1 MNIVL
6 NQKDADFILSYFREN
21 LEASQKAMANLE
33 EKMRMLEK
41 ETDPFL
47 KILGKGISEV
57 LTPENEA
64 FKQYQEHQS
73 KIVKCIELLTIGSV
87 E

>member
-1 MNIVL
+1 MDIVL
-6 NQKDADFILSYFREN
+6 KQKDADFILSYFREN
-21 LEASQKAMANLE
+21 LEASQKAMAQLE
-33 EKMRMLEK
+33 EKEKMLAN

-47 KILGKGISEV
+47 KILGKGLSEA
-57 LTPENEA
+57 LAPESKA